1 MIFVYYNFHLSRE
14 TQPSTLY
21 TMRFLSILLVFLF
34 ISTFRTQAEDP
45 QVMPGRILIQYE
57 DAFMGAS
64 KHAPGYN
71 PIQNMLSIMGSGP
84 AQPFLD
90 ETIAHR
96 AQQRWESTNKRAQT
110 VNPYLEN
117 LRRTYVYDYIGDM
130 DPVLLAAKISRMPGV
145 AIAEPW
151 YLAEIHARPSDEYV
165 NTAGH
170 DYFEKQGFFDA
181 WEVTKGSSEIII
193 AIVDS
198 GVDYTHPDLLTKAW
212 VNQAEIPQNLRGDID
227 ANKDGKVSSLELHNW
242 IVARNIDYNGDTVI
256 NLRDALH
263 PSSPLRD
270 AVDNDDNGFFDDIM
284 GWDFWDS
291 GYTSATVLSDNDPY
305 GEFSM
310 HGTHVAGL
318 SAAETDNSLGVAG
331 TGYLSRY
338 MAIKAGGVRDNPA
351 TPNSDESRSIGFGYS
366 GILYAAINGAHI
378 INNSWGG
385 GGYSEIN
392 RNVIRVANSLGSV
405 VVASAGNSGSF
416 TNSYPG
422 AFPECINVAS
432 SDYDGVPIGRKSSFS
447 TYNSFVDVMATGS
460 RGPGLGGVLSTY
472 RGSSTQSI
480 SIPTAYS
487 YAFLQGTSM
496 SAPIVSGLAALVR
509 AKNPTWTPE
518 RVASQIRTTA
528 VMADELNPSFVGNL
542 GRGYIN
548 AFDAVLKNMPGYV
561 LLDAN
566 LLNNAGVKASIGEEA
581 QMRFSLVNHGAP
593 ISAIATLKSTTNGI
607 TISESVRTINA
618 ATGDTFFVSF
628 PTRITSL
635 KGEIP
640 TFKIEFSNTQIA
652 YYDFYNYSYDSIY
665 LDDIGN
671 TNFSTSLN
679 SFGNVAAIS
688 SLGSIGYTGYNIKL
702 STTPNPLDVIFEG
715 GLMVVSRNM
724 LADRLR
730 DLEQTVAKN
739 IVPIGPFS
747 TRKGGTNDAWSRY
760 GVGDARLL
768 LRAENNFLFVDTTMT
783 VRIEGF
789 TYDKPEI
796 DKVLFLRYTLTNQ
809 SSTLADTT
817 YIGMFNDIDL
827 GSGTNS
833 SRWLSSD
840 SLLYVEGNIGQGKAF
855 FSVVP
860 VGNIATAF
868 AIDNAATGI
877 GLNFGIYDGYSATEK
892 IRSLKG
898 GRSITNISDKDVST
912 VVSSGPYHIMPSQKV
927 VVGFLY
933 AYGNTLEELRAQVA
947 AARALKWID
956 ITPPGMVLSDE
967 NETPEVPFTTSIS
980 GNYPNPFNPT
990 TTISFE
996 LAQSGQIN
1004 LSVYNVLGQRVAQM
1018 FNGYRAAGRYNE
1030 SFDASRLGSGV
1041 YFVRMHTGSA
1051 VYTHKMTLIK

>member
-1 MIFVYYNFHLSRE
+1 
-14 TQPSTLY
+14 
-21 TMRFLSILLVFLF
+21 MRILSILFVFLF
-34 ISTFRTQAEDP
+34 FSTIRIQADDP
-45 QVMPGRILIQYE
+45 AVMPGRIIIQYD
-57 DAFMGAS
+57 DALMGAS
-64 KHAPGYN
+64 KYAPGYN
-71 PIQNMLSIMGSGP
+71 PIQQMLQLMGAGSG
-84 AQPFLD
+84 QPMID
-90 ETIAHR
+90 ER
-96 AQQRWESTNKRAQT
+96 MERKSNERWMARKSTSQT
-110 VNPYLEN
+110 RNIHLER
-117 LRRTYVYDYIGDM
+117 LRRTYIYDYIGDI

-145 AIAEPW
+145 TYAEPW
-151 YLAEIHARPSDEYV
+151 YMAEIHARPSDEYV
-165 NTAGH
+165 NTVGH

-181 WEVTKGSSEIII
+181 WDITKGSESVII

-198 GVDYTHPDLLTKAW
+198 GVDYTHPDLRSKAW
-212 VNQAEIPQNLRGDID
+212 VNQDEIPSSLFNTID
-227 ANKDGKVSSLELHNW
+227 SNKDGKVTSTELYNW
-242 IVARNIDYNGDTVI
+242 ILSVNIDYNGDTVV
-256 NLRDALH
+256 NLRDAIH
-263 PSSPLRD
+263 ASSPLTD
-270 AVDNDDNGFFDDIM
+270 GLDNDGNGFIDDIL

-291 GYTSATVLSDNDPY
+291 GYTTTTRLSDNDPY
-305 GEFSM
+305 GEFSL
-310 HGTHVAGL
+310 HGTHVAGT
-318 SAAETDNSLGVAG
+318 SAADTDNSLGVAG
-331 TGYLSRY
+331 TGWNARY

-351 TPNSDESRSIGFGYS
+351 TPNTDESRSIGFGYN
-366 GILYAAINGAHI
+366 GIIYAALNGAHI

-385 GGYSEIN
+385 GSYSESS
-392 RNVIRVANSLGSV
+392 RDVIRYAYSLGSV
-405 VVASAGNSGSF
+405 VVASAGNSGSYL
-416 TNSYPG
+416 NSYPG
-422 AFPECINVAS
+422 AYPEVVNVAS
-432 SDYDGVPIGRKSSFS
+432 SDYDNVPMGQKSGFS
-447 TYNSFVDVMATGS
+447 TYNPYVDVMATGA
-460 RGPGLGGVLSTY
+460 RGPGLPGILSTY
-472 RGSSTQSI
+472 RGSSTQAI

-487 YAFLQGTSM
+487 YAALQGTSM
-496 SAPIVSGLAALVR
+496 AAPVVSGLAALIR
-509 AKNPTWTPE
+509 AKNPDWSAE
-518 RVASQIRTTA
+518 RVATQIRVTA
-528 VMADELNPSFVGNL
+528 VMADHLNPSFVGNL

-548 AFDAVLKNMPGYV
+548 AFDAVVKNMPGYV
-561 LLDAN
+561 LLDAS
-566 LLNNAGVKASIGEEA
+566 LLNNAGVKASVGEDA
-581 QMRFSLVNHGAP
+581 QMRFRLVNHGAP
-593 ISAIATLKSTTNGI
+593 ISAIATLKSTTSGI
-607 TISESVRTINA
+607 TISESERTINA

-628 PTRITSL
+628 PTRISSL
-635 KGEIP
+635 KGDIP

-702 STTPNPLDVIFEG
+702 STTPDPLDVIFEG

-739 IVPIGPFS
+739 IIPIGPFS

-796 DKVLFLRYTLTNQ
+796 DKVLFLRYTLKNQ
-809 SSTLADTT
+809 GSTLADTT

-827 GSGTNS
+827 GSGANS

-868 AIDNAATGI
+868 AIDNAATGA

-898 GRSITNISDKDVST
+898 GRSITNITDKDVST
-912 VVSSGPYHIMPSQKV
+912 VVSSGPYHIMPNQQV

-980 GNYPNPFNPT
+980 GNYPNPFNPS

-1004 LSVYNVLGQRVAQM
+1004 LSVYNVLGQRVAQI

>member
-1 MIFVYYNFHLSRE
+1 
-14 TQPSTLY
+14 
-21 TMRFLSILLVFLF
+21 MRILSILFVFLF
-34 ISTFRTQAEDP
+34 ISTFRIQAEDP
-45 QVMPGRILIQYE
+45 QVMSGRILIQYE

-71 PIQNMLSIMGSGP
+71 PIQNILSIMGSGP

-90 ETIAHR
+90 ETIARR
-96 AQQRWESTNKRAQT
+96 AQERWESTNKRAQT
-110 VNPYLEN
+110 GNPHLEN

-165 NTAGH
+165 NTTGH
-170 DYFEKQGFFDA
+170 DYFEKQAFFDA

-227 ANKDGKVSSLELHNW
+227 TNKDGKVSSLELHNW
-242 IVARNIDYNGDTVI
+242 IVARNVDYNGDTVI

-270 AVDNDDNGFFDDIM
+270 AQDNDGNGFFDDIM

-291 GYTSATVLSDNDPY
+291 GYTTATVLSDNDPY
-305 GEFSM
+305 GEFSL

-351 TPNSDESRSIGFGYS
+351 TPNTNESNQIGFGYQ
-366 GILYAAINGAHI
+366 GIIYAAINGAHI

-392 RNVIRVANSLGSV
+392 RNVIRFANSLGSV

-422 AFPECINVAS
+422 AYPESINVAS

-496 SAPIVSGLAALVR
+496 AAPIVSGLAALVR

-518 RVASQIRTTA
+518 RIASQIRVTS
-528 VMADELNPSFVGNL
+528 VMADELNPSFAGNL

-548 AFDAVLKNMPGYV
+548 AYAAVVKDMPGYTV
-561 LLDAN
+561 LSADLVN
-566 LLNNAGVKASIGEEA
+566 EFGVKATVGEKA
-581 QMRFSLVNHGAP
+581 FMRYKIVNHGSKVPVTAK
-593 ISAIATLKSTTNGI
+593 LSTTSSGFTVNS
-607 TISESVRTINA
+607 TDVQVSS
-618 ATGDTFFVSF
+618 ATGDTIYVDF
-628 PTRITSL
+628 PATLNRLT
-635 KGEIP
+635 GQIP
-640 TFKIEFSNTQIA
+640 SFKIEFANEQLG
-652 YYDFYNYSYDSIY
+652 YYDFNFYNYDSIY
-665 LDDIGN
+665 LDDIEN
-671 TNFSTSLN
+671 NNIITSLN
-679 SFGNVAAIS
+679 TFGNVGAIN
-688 SLGSIGYTGYNIKL
+688 SIGGVGVTGFNVRMNN
-702 STTPNPLDVIFEG
+702 TNQFQDVVFEG
-715 GLMVVSRNM
+715 GLMVTSRNFI
-724 LADRLR
+724 ADRVR
-730 DLEQTVAKN
+730 DLEQSVASN
-739 IVPIGPFS
+739 IVPMSPFS
-747 TRKGGTNDAWSRY
+747 TQIGGDNDAWTHY
-760 GVGDARLL
+760 GKGDARLR
-768 LRAENNFLFVDTTMT
+768 LRSQTNFLFVDTTMT
-783 VRIEGF
+783 VRIEGY
-789 TYDKPEI
+789 TYDRPDI
-796 DKVLFLRYTLTNQ
+796 SKVMFLKYTLKNGST
-809 SSTLADTT
+809 TLADTT
-817 YIGMFNDIDL
+817 YIGMYNDIDVGAL
-827 GSGTNS
+827 ANS
-833 SRWLSSD
+833 NSAEWSAAD
-840 SLLYVEGNIGQGKAF
+840 SILYVHSPNEDKQPYVAI
-855 FSVVP
+855 VP
-860 VGNIATAF
+860 VGNTATAL
-868 AIDNAATGI
+868 AIDNAATGT
-877 GLNFGIYDGYSATEK
+877 GLNFGLFDGFSAAEK
-892 IRSLKG
+892 VRALRA
-898 GRSITNISDKDVST
+898 GRQQTTVLSKDVST
-912 VVSSGPYHIMPSQKV
+912 VVASGPYHIMPNQQV

-933 AYGNTLEELRAQVA
+933 AYGNTLAELRAQVA

-956 ITPPGMVLSDE
+956 TTPPGMVLSDE

>member
-1 MIFVYYNFHLSRE
+1 
-14 TQPSTLY
+14 
-21 TMRFLSILLVFLF
+21 
-34 ISTFRTQAEDP
+34 
-45 QVMPGRILIQYE
+45 
-57 DAFMGAS
+57 MGAS

-130 DPVLLAAKISRMPGV
+130 DPVLLATKISRMPGV

-227 ANKDGKVSSLELHNW
+227 TNKDGKVSSLELHNW

-405 VVASAGNSGSF
+405 VVASAGNSGAF

-447 TYNSFVDVMATGS
+447 TYNTFVDVMATGS

-487 YAFLQGTSM
+487 YAFLSGTSM

-528 VMADELNPSFVGNL
+528 VMADELNPSFAGFL

-548 AFDAVLKNMPGYV
+548 AYAAVIKDMPGYTV
-561 LLDAN
+561 LSAELVN
-566 LLNNAGVKASIGEEA
+566 EFGVKATVGEKA
-581 QMRFSLVNHGAP
+581 FMRYKLVNHGSNVPVTAK
-593 ISAIATLKSTTNGI
+593 LSTTSSGF
-607 TISESVRTINA
+607 SVNSTDVQLSA
-618 ATGDTFFVSF
+618 ATGDTILVDF
-628 PTRITSL
+628 PTTLNRLT
-635 KGEIP
+635 GQIP
-640 TFKIEFSNTQIA
+640 SFKIEFANEQLG
-652 YYDFYNYSYDSIY
+652 YYDFNTFNYDLIY
-665 LDDIGN
+665 LDEIEN
-671 TNFSTSLN
+671 NNIITSLN
-679 SFGNVAAIS
+679 TFGNVGAIN
-688 SLGSIGYTGYNIKL
+688 SIGGVGVTGFNVRMNN
-702 STTPNPLDVIFEG
+702 TNQFQDVVFEG
-715 GLMVVSRNM
+715 GLMVTSRNFI
-724 LADRLR
+724 ADRVR
-730 DLEQTVAKN
+730 DLEQSVASN
-739 IVPIGPFS
+739 IVPMSPFS
-747 TRKGGTNDAWSRY
+747 TQVGGDNDAWTHY
-760 GVGDARLL
+760 GKGDARLR
-768 LRAENNFLFVDTTMT
+768 LRAQNNFLFVDTTMT
-783 VRIEGF
+783 VRIEGY
-789 TYDKPEI
+789 TYDRPDI
-796 DKVLFLRYTLTNQ
+796 SKVMFLKYTLKNGST
-809 SSTLADTT
+809 TLADTT
-817 YIGMFNDIDL
+817 FIGMYNDIDVGAL
-827 GSGTNS
+827 ANS
-833 SRWLSSD
+833 NSAEWLAAD
-840 SLLYVEGNIGQGKAF
+840 SILYVHSPNEDKQPYVAI
-855 FSVVP
+855 VP
-860 VGNIATAF
+860 VGNTATAL
-868 AIDNAATGI
+868 AIDNAATGT
-877 GLNFGIYDGYSATEK
+877 GLNFGLFDGFSAAEK
-892 IRSLKG
+892 VRALRA
-898 GRSITNISDKDVST
+898 GRQQTTILSKDVST
-912 VVSSGPYHIMPSQKV
+912 VVASGPYHIMPNQQV